1 MKFAKR
7 RGSVL
12 DGAFIAG
19 TLIAVIFGIWFLFYI
34 NSQLATVP
42 AFANSAV
49 VQAGVVAPLTAQTNF
64 FDEIVIFATFCM
76 ATASV
81 LLAFAYRQHPAFFI
95 GSFIATFAMS
105 FFFVAASN
113 TLIFIANTTVFAPI
127 ANAFPMTLWL
137 VQNLPFV
144 CMAISLLII
153 FAGLGKEA
161 TTSSLV

>member
-1 MKFAKR
+1 MKFSSH

-19 TLIAVIFGIWFLFYI
+19 TLISVIFGIWFLFFV
-34 NSQLATVP
+34 NSQLQTIP
-42 AFANSAV
+42 AFANSAA
-49 VQAGVVAPLTAQTNF
+49 VQQEVASITAQTNF
-64 FDEIVIFATFCM
+64 FDEIVIFSTFCM

-81 LLAFAYRQHPAFFI
+81 ILAFSYRQHPAFFI

-113 TLIFIANTTVFAPI
+113 TLIFIANTSVFAPI
-127 ANAFPMTLWL
+127 ANAFPLTMWL
-137 VQNLPFV
+137 VVNLPFV

-153 FAGLGKEA
+153 FAGLGKPA
-161 TTSSLV
+161 TTSSVV